1 MSGFSAPAT
10 DTAQRDEFETLPA
23 QTSSDEPSAIS
34 TFPCDV
40 LSLIFRYTYDP
51 IPPFDG
57 RYRSPD
63 STTISLVQA
72 LGLVSKH
79 WYRALMETSEFWT
92 NINMSMEGTDTSKYA
107 TGLVS
112 FFEKTRCRSLSLSL
126 DFSGLDVDVDVDDNI
141 LLHPSADAI
150 ISKNLERIENLQL
163 VKPPFAWFYHLHHLN
178 RIDHLSLYQL
188 RADPIHISFDRIP
201 SLSKFTLVNGNIRF
215 MNSCLITSLTLI
227 GVPLDTCFNL
237 VVNCPKLTRL
247 HLEDY
252 ITSGQYMLGD
262 NAPVSET
269 FVGPQQ
275 PLEVINW
282 KIFSTQHYVASW
294 QTALLNHFNVN
305 SLQTL
310 TWHQPPNWTLDSPS
324 GQQLRIAIHTFF
336 ARLSQRLTCI
346 EFIENYDSTWRT
358 EARFIEH
365 MRNDQGVHSLK
376 FSECNTGFIMSIFEK
391 LTDSPNRFPQLDTI
405 TIGKIV
411 WSNPRNVNVDMG
423 FEKMISER
431 FLEMVKS
438 RLKPM
443 DGRLALCMED
453 DSLYRDEDGS
463 NSAWLDHIKQ
473 DVMELTSCGYQ
484 IDIFIASKL
493 E

>member
-1 MSGFSAPAT
+1 MSGFSVPAT
-10 DTAQRDEFETLPA
+10 DTAHPKNQDDGFEWLS
-23 QTSSDEPSAIS
+23 QTSSDEQSAIS

-112 FFEKTRCRSLSLSL
+112 FFEKTRYRSLSLSL
-126 DFSGLDVDVDVDDNI
+126 DFSGLDVDDNI
-141 LLHPSADAI
+141 LLDPSADAI

-163 VKPPFAWFYHLHHLN
+163 VKPPLAWFCHLHHLN

-188 RADPIHISFDRIP
+188 RANPIHLSFDRIP
-201 SLSKFTLVNGNIRF
+201 SLSKFTLVNSNVRLA
-215 MNSCLITSLTLI
+215 NSFLGITSLTLI

-237 VVNCPKLTRL
+237 VINCPKLKRL

-252 ITSGQYMLGD
+252 VTSGQYMLDD
-262 NAPVSET
+262 NAPISEISA
-269 FVGPQQ
+269 GLQQ
-275 PLEVINW
+275 PLEVIIW
-282 KIFSTQHYVASW
+282 KIFSTQQYVAPW
-294 QTALLNHFNVN
+294 QTALLHHLNTN

-310 TWHQPPNWTLDSPS
+310 TWHQPPHWSLQSPS
-324 GQQLRIAIHTFF
+324 GQELRIAISTFF

-358 EARFIEH
+358 ETRFIEH

-391 LTDSPNRFPQLDTI
+391 LTDSPTRFPQLDTI
-405 TIGKIV
+405 TIGRIV
-411 WSNPRNVNVDMG
+411 WSNPRNVNVDKRL
-423 FEKMISER
+423 EEMISER

-453 DSLYRDEDGS
+453 DSLYRAEDGS
-463 NSAWLDHIKQ
+463 NSAWLDYIKQ